1 MTDEKKYIQ
10 DHIRRAIAEDLGD
23 GDHTSLSTIP
33 TDARGTMQ
41 LLVREK
47 GIIAGIDIAA
57 QVFQLV
63 DAETRFT
70 PLLKDG
76 QTVKAGDIAFRVEGR
91 VISLLSAE
99 RLALNYMQRMS
110 GIATKTAYYVS
121 LLQGLPTRL
130 LDTRKTT
137 PGMRVFEKIAVNIG
151 GGYNHRFG
159 LFDMILIKNN
169 HVDFAGGVRQAIE
182 AANAYLQKAGK
193 NLPIEIEVRNF
204 EELQQAL
211 DCGKIQRIML
221 DNFTPG
227 KLKKAIEKI
236 ENHYETEASGGITE
250 ETLYDYAQTGVNFI
264 SVGALTHHI
273 KSLDLSL
280 RAVIL

>member
-10 DHIRRAIAEDLGD
+10 EHIRRAIAEDLGD

-33 TDARGTMQ
+33 AETRGTMQ
-41 LLVREK
+41 LLVREQ

-63 DAETRFT
+63 DSETQFM
-70 PLLKDG
+70 PLLEDG
-76 QTVKAGDIAFRVEGR
+76 QTVNSGDIAFRVEGR

-121 LLQGLPTRL
+121 LLQGLPTRV

-137 PGMRVFEKIAVNIG
+137 PGMRIFEKMAVNIG
-151 GGYNHRFG
+151 GGHNHRIG

-182 AANAYLQKAGK
+182 AANVYLQKADK

-204 EELQQAL
+204 EELQEAL
-211 DCGKIQRIML
+211 NCGKIQRIML
-221 DNFTPG
+221 DNFTPAA
-227 KLKKAIEKI
+227 LKKAVEIIEKR
-236 ENHYETEASGGITE
+236 YETEASGGITE
-250 ETLYDYAQTGVNFI
+250 QTLFEYAQTGVDFI

-280 RAVIL
+280 RAVII

>member
-1 MTDEKKYIQ
+1 MTDENKYIQ
-10 DHIRRAIAEDLGD
+10 DHIQRAIAEDLGD

-33 TDARGTMQ
+33 ADARGTMQ
-41 LLVREK
+41 LLVREN

-63 DAETRFT
+63 DAETQFT

-76 QTVKAGDIAFRVEGR
+76 QTVKAGDIAFRVTGR

-121 LLQGLPTRL
+121 LLKGLPTRL

-137 PGMRVFEKIAVNIG
+137 PGMRVFEKIAVKIG

-169 HVDFAGGVRQAIE
+169 HVDFAGGVCQAIE
-182 AANAYLQKAGK
+182 AANAYLQKTGK

-221 DNFTPG
+221 DNFTPE

-236 ENHYETEASGGITE
+236 ENLCETEASGGITE
-250 ETLYDYAQTGVNFI
+250 KTLYDYAQTGVDFI

-280 RAVIL
+280 RAVIH

>member
-1 MTDEKKYIQ
+1 MTDYKETIE
-10 DHIRRAIAEDLGD
+10 DHIRQAIAEDLGD

-33 TDARGTMQ
+33 GDARGIMQ
-41 LLVREK
+41 LLVREP
-47 GIIAGIDIAA
+47 GIIAGIDIAR

-63 DAETRFT
+63 DAETIFT

-76 QTVKAGDIAFRVEGR
+76 QPVKAGDLAFRVEGR

-110 GIATKTAYYVS
+110 GIATKTAHYNS
-121 LLQGLPTRL
+121 LLKGLPTRL

-137 PGMRVFEKIAVNIG
+137 PGMRIFEKMAVNIG
-151 GGYNHRFG
+151 GGHNHRFG

-182 AANAYLQKAGK
+182 AANAYLQKSGK

-221 DNFTPG
+221 DNFTPE

-236 ENHYETEASGGITE
+236 ENRFETEASGGITE
-250 ETLYDYAQTGVNFI
+250 QTLYDYAQTGVDFI

-280 RAVIL
+280 RAVIH

>member
-1 MTDEKKYIQ
+1 MTEEKNYIQ

-33 TDARGTMQ
+33 ADARGTMQ
-41 LLVREK
+41 LLVRET

-63 DAETRFT
+63 DTETLFT

-76 QTVKAGDIAFRVEGR
+76 QAVKAGDIAFRVEGR

-121 LLQGLPTRL
+121 LLQGLPTRV

-151 GGYNHRFG
+151 GGHNHRFG

-182 AANAYLQKAGK
+182 AANTYLQKLGK
-193 NLPIEIEVRNF
+193 NLPIEIEVRSF
-204 EELQQAL
+204 EELEEAL
-211 DCGKIQRIML
+211 ACGKIQRIML
-221 DNFTPG
+221 DNFTPE
-227 KLKKAIEKI
+227 KLKKAVEIIQKR
-236 ENHYETEASGGITE
+236 YETEASGGITE
-250 ETLYDYAQTGVNFI
+250 QTLYDYAQTGVDFI

-280 RAVIL
+280 RAVIH

>member
-1 MTDEKKYIQ
+1 MTDENKYIQ
-10 DHIRRAIAEDLGD
+10 YHIQRAIAEDLGD

-33 TDARGTMQ
+33 ADARGTMQ
-41 LLVREK
+41 LLVREN

-63 DAETRFT
+63 DAETQFT

-76 QTVKAGDIAFRVEGR
+76 QTVKAGDIAFRVKGR

-121 LLQGLPTRL
+121 LLEGLPTRL

-137 PGMRVFEKIAVNIG
+137 PGMRIFEKIAVNIG

-169 HVDFAGGVRQAIE
+169 HVDFAGGVCQAIE
-182 AANAYLQKAGK
+182 AANAYLQKTEK

-221 DNFTPG
+221 DNFTPEM
-227 KLKKAIEKI
+227 LKKAIEKI
-236 ENHYETEASGGITE
+236 ENRFETEASGGITE
-250 ETLYDYAQTGVNFI
+250 KTIYGYAQTGVDFI

>member
-10 DHIRRAIAEDLGD
+10 EHIRRAIAEDLGD

-33 TDARGTMQ
+33 AETRGTMQ
-41 LLVREK
+41 LLVREQ
-47 GIIAGIDIAA
+47 GIIAGFDIAA

-63 DAETRFT
+63 DSETQFM
-70 PLLKDG
+70 PLLEDG
-76 QTVKAGDIAFRVEGR
+76 QTVNSGDIAFRVEGR

-121 LLQGLPTRL
+121 LLQGLPTRV

-137 PGMRVFEKIAVNIG
+137 PGMRIFEKMAVNIG
-151 GGYNHRFG
+151 GGHNHRFG

-182 AANAYLQKAGK
+182 AANVYLQKADK

-204 EELQQAL
+204 EELQEAL
-211 DCGKIQRIML
+211 NCGKIQRIML
-221 DNFTPG
+221 DNFTPAA
-227 KLKKAIEKI
+227 LKKAVEIIEKR
-236 ENHYETEASGGITE
+236 YETEASGGITE
-250 ETLYDYAQTGVNFI
+250 QTLFEYAQTGVDFI

-280 RAVIL
+280 RAVII

>member
-10 DHIRRAIAEDLGD
+10 EHIRRAIAEDLGD

-33 TDARGTMQ
+33 AETRGTMQ

-63 DAETRFT
+63 DAEIQFT

-76 QTVKAGDIAFRVEGR
+76 QAVKAGDIAFRVEGR

-121 LLQGLPTRL
+121 LLQGLPTRV

-137 PGMRVFEKIAVNIG
+137 PGMRIFEKMAVNIG
-151 GGYNHRFG
+151 GGHNHRFG

-169 HVDFAGGVRQAIE
+169 HVDFAGDVRQAIE
-182 AANAYLQKAGK
+182 ATNAYLQKSGK
-193 NLPIEIEVRNF
+193 NMSIEIEVRNF
-204 EELQQAL
+204 EELHEAL
-211 DCGKIQRIML
+211 SCGKIQRIML
-221 DNFTPG
+221 DNFTP
-227 KLKKAIEKI
+227 KDLKKAVEII
-236 ENHYETEASGGITE
+236 ENRYETEASGGITE
-250 ETLYDYAQTGVNFI
+250 QTLYDYAQTGVDFI

-280 RAVIL
+280 RAVIR